1 MQTNAETSDTSDA
14 WVLTRLAALERTNR
28 RLRAGL
34 VLVFTT
40 LVSLGIAGALLAA
53 HVELPAGVAS
63 ALGGG
68 GSVSV
73 DELEVRKSLRVVD
86 DAGRNLIWMGRETDK
101 PSGGSDA
108 QAVIGMFAAGPEG
121 EPQQTMRMATS
132 RLGSALALSSLDGSA
147 TSSMFAGASG
157 VSLELRRGDATRT
170 FSEQRESAVAGP
182 PAMPAMPPSAPRAA
196 ERAPTGALSQADAV
210 AARPAG
216 DGAASVDLTNPMLQA
231 IGSGF
236 LVSPTSVSDSSG
248 GLRVRGRIVNA
259 TSLDQARAEFRL
271 TVGKREV
278 PFTVARISAGN
289 SAQFVVE
296 FPQGESADVRTAR
309 MRWTR
314 SNVSYGE
321 D

>member
-1 MQTNAETSDTSDA
+1 MQTNDSQDA
-14 WVLTRLAALERTNR
+14 FVLARLAALERTNR
-28 RLRAGL
+28 LLRAGL

-40 LVSLGIAGALLAA
+40 LVSLGIAAVLFAM
-53 HVELPAGVAS
+53 HVELPEGVAS
-63 ALGGG
+63 TLGGG
-68 GSVSV
+68 GSVRV

-86 DAGRNLIWMGRETDK
+86 DAGRSLIWLGRETDK
-101 PSGGSDA
+101 PSGSDA

-170 FSEQRESAVAGP
+170 FSEQRESAIGGP
-182 PAMPAMPPSAPRAA
+182 PAMPAMPPSAPREA
-196 ERAPTGALSQADAV
+196 ERAPKGAPSQADAL

-216 DGAASVDLTNPMLQA
+216 DGAASVDLTNPVLQA

-236 LVSPTSVSDSSG
+236 LVSPTSVTDSSG

-296 FPQGESADVRTAR
+296 FPQSESADVRTAR
-309 MRWTR
+309 MRWAR